1 MRFHCIKMTGFKK
14 YRKSV
19 MAFGPGLNI
28 FHGPNEA
35 GKSTLHQALIT
46 GLYGVRGRGDDGLIR
61 SKDDARSWEQT
72 SECRIEIE
80 YGIGESRFA
89 VVRDVAD
96 GKLELHSIAADGL
109 RALVSES
116 REEVE
121 RIIAEQTGIE
131 SPYIFNR
138 TISVCQNDLAQG
150 SDLKRIAGN
159 IESTFAGPD
168 SITASNAIAFLDK
181 EVRKKLRKVKNESPG
196 QLDKLTERLEIL
208 ISDIERVRKEE
219 QRRAELAERIESLEA
234 RLPGKKDRLA
244 ELGQFL
250 DKSEAKRRI
259 EDKLDAERRR
269 FHEMEDRIRSI
280 EECSRKLE
288 ELEHDFD
295 DLGPITLFD
304 PDQLDGARL
313 DLERARAELVA
324 KSSACAD
331 RMQTLQ
337 NRMRAAEELSKEISV
352 IEQQV
357 VEYGSL
363 ARENLDKTDARRRE
377 VADRLKAAEEHVQ
390 AMSDRLEHVEH
401 SLWGLDQFAKKH
413 PDLGD
418 AWQLQSEWQRLEL
431 RKDEHTRM
439 HDHAND
445 NLQRHEAKRFPPTF
459 GKIWVE
465 APVIIM
471 VMLPT
476 LIALQ
481 VKNAIFDSACAAI
494 TFALAVWWVVWKT
507 KRRSRRDQWRGE
519 HRKLQNEEL
528 EAQHLLDETTASIAE
543 FTAKIGLPEDSV
555 RSFIEE
561 YRTNQSDLKSLRREH
576 EQCVHERDNALAAKE
591 ECEKEGRQL
600 AESFGFPNIAD
611 LRDKIDQL
619 RDKRL
624 DVERLSERLA
634 GILGQDKVYAR
645 DQMLISARSAL
656 VDLRDEKKRIEKDQM
671 DLARHESDFLQR
683 TSCDDILQL
692 AERTRKLRVLQARK
706 DKLTASMEAHAGG
719 KTLDELKREQLDI
732 TLELKLAMARLE
744 QDFPGFEPSV
754 EQTEL
759 WRKEK
764 ERLEFEI
771 PELSDKLTAARTEL
785 GVLDEHAGP
794 SLAELEGEKQYIEA
808 EVALGDF
815 VVTACSVASE
825 VLAEIDQEHH
835 SLYLPK
841 MQQAASEFFSRMTAG
856 AYLAVNLVDGWPQR
870 ITAVDRTERQ
880 VDVDKLSRGT
890 ADQLYFSLRLALA
903 SALSGRTFLPMIL
916 DDPFVNFD
924 ADRFEEAVATILELA
939 RLGRQIIYLTHSPL
953 LSERVQS
960 WSQQGIQV
968 NCVKLGK

>member
-401 SLWGLDQFAKKH
+401 SLWGLEQFAKKH

>member
-196 QLDKLTERLEIL
+196 QLDKLTERLEVL

-528 EAQHLLDETTASIAE
+528 EAQHLLDETSASIAE
-543 FTAKIGLPEDSV
+543 FTAKIGLPENSV

-771 PELSDKLTAARTEL
+771 PELSDKWTAARTEL

-924 ADRFEEAVATILELA
+924 ADRFEEAVGTILELA

>member
-196 QLDKLTERLEIL
+196 QLDKLTERLEVL

-528 EAQHLLDETTASIAE
+528 DAQHLLDETSASIAE
-543 FTAKIGLPEDSV
+543 FTAKIGLPENSV

-924 ADRFEEAVATILELA
+924 ADRFEEAVGTILELA